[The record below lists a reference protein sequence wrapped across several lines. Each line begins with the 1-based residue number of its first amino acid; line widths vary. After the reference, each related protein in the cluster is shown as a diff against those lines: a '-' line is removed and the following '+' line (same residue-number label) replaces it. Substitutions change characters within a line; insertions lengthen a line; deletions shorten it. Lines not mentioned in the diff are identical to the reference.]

1 MIKKIFFLG
10 NLSFLSIFHIVLSII
25 FIALLEIIGLGLF
38 FIFIKSFISGNDFF
52 NSSYLKFLNELNFN
66 LSTFLILIAITF
78 ILRFFLTLFLNY
90 IVFRFSIKNQY
101 FLKLRLLK
109 KLSMANI
116 KEVYKV
122 PNAKLLNIF
131 NNHMNLFGGS
141 LESFFRLIAD
151 IFLLIVIVFFLA
163 FINLKIILIAILLFI
178 STFLLLKI
186 TIIKKIKKLGIDY
199 NRSLNFQFIK
209 IKDFFTGIQ
218 SIKIFDQVSNYIKN
232 IDNFAKSVY
241 LTSLQRS
248 FYNSIPRQVFELVVI
263 LFMLFVIAFL
273 IESYTKDEILEIIGL
288 FLIALPRFIPS
299 LNNIVNHI
307 NNLRFSNESIIE
319 LYNLF
324 TNKNF
329 KPIYPNKIIS
339 NFQKIEIKN
348 ISYKIPKT
356 NKILFNLKKLTI
368 NKNQVIGI
376 HGSTGVGKTTLV
388 NLLIGQI
395 PLTNGAIDID
405 DSQFTNKFTFNLSN
419 VAYVPQEYFIFEGS
433 IHENI
438 TFEKNLRKIKKKK
451 FQDSVNFAQLKDF
464 YIQNKNKLIY
474 DNGMN
479 LSGGQRQRIS
489 IARAYYHNKDFLVFD
504 EPTSSLDE
512 STESSFI
519 EILEKY
525 KKYFTIVIISHRR
538 KTLSFCDTNYKIEN
552 NNVVKLN

>member
-1 MIKKIFFLG
+1 MLRKIIYLG
-10 NLSFLSIFHIVLSII
+10 NLSFLSIFHIVFSII
-25 FIALLEIIGLGLF
+25 LIALLEIIGLGLF

-52 NSSYLKFLNELNFN
+52 NNSYLKFFNEFNFN
-66 LSTFLILIAITF
+66 LSIFLILIAITF
-78 ILRFFLTLFLNY
+78 ILRFFITLFLNY
-90 IVFRFSIKNQY
+90 IVFRFSLKKQY

-109 KLSMANI
+109 KLSKANI

-131 NNHMNLFGGS
+131 NSHMNLYAQS
-141 LESFFRLIAD
+141 LESFFKLIAD
-151 IFLLIVIVFFLA
+151 IFLLIVIIIFLA
-163 FINLKIILIAILLFI
+163 FINLKIILIAMLLFFF
-178 STFLLLKI
+178 TFMLLKI
-186 TIIKKIKKLGIDY
+186 TITKKIKQLGIDY
-199 NRSLNFQFIK
+199 NRSLSSQFIK

-218 SIKIFDQVSNYIKN
+218 SIKLFDQVSNHIKN

-241 LTSLQRS
+241 LNSLKRN
-248 FYNSIPRQVFELVVI
+248 FYNSIPRQVFELVVV

-273 IESYTKDEILEIIGL
+273 IQSFTKDEILEIIGV
-288 FLIALPRFIPS
+288 FIIALPRFIPS
-299 LNNIVNHI
+299 LNNIANNI
-307 NNLRFSNESIIE
+307 NSLRFSNDSINEI
-319 LYNLF
+319 YNLF
-324 TNKNF
+324 TSKSF
-329 KPIYPNKIIS
+329 EPIYPNKTIS
-339 NFQKIEIKN
+339 NFQKIKLSN

-356 NKILFNLKKLTI
+356 NKILFNLKKLII
-368 NKNQVIGI
+368 NKNQVIGV
-376 HGSTGVGKTTLV
+376 HGSSGVGKTTLV
-388 NLLIGQI
+388 NIIIGQI
-395 PLTNGAIDID
+395 PLTNGTIEID
-405 DSQFTNKFTFNLSN
+405 DNKFTNKLTFNLSN

-438 TFEKNLRKIKKKK
+438 TFEKNLKKINKKKL
-451 FQDSVNFAQLKDF
+451 QDSINFAQLKEF
-464 YIQNKNKLIY
+464 YKQNKNKLIY

-538 KTLSFCDTNYKIEN
+538 KMLSFCNSNYKIEN
-552 NNVVKLN
+552 NNVIKLN

>member
-10 NLSFLSIFHIVLSII
+10 NLSFLSIFHIFLSII

-38 FIFIKSFISGNDFF
+38 FIFIKSFISSNDFF
-52 NSSYLKFLNELNFN
+52 NSSYLKFLNEFNFN

-141 LESFFRLIAD
+141 LESFFKLIAD

-163 FINLKIILIAILLFI
+163 FINLKIILIAILLFF

-186 TIIKKIKKLGIDY
+186 TITKKIKKLGIDY

-288 FLIALPRFIPS
+288 FIIALPRFIPS
-299 LNNIVNHI
+299 LNNIVNNI

-319 LYNLF
+319 LYDLF

-329 KPIYPNKIIS
+329 KPFYPNKIIS

-376 HGSTGVGKTTLV
+376 HGSSGVGKTTLV

-405 DSQFTNKFTFNLSN
+405 DSQFTNKFSFNLSN

-438 TFEKNLRKIKKKK
+438 TFEKNLRKINKKK

-538 KTLSFCDTNYKIEN
+538 KMLSFCDTNYKIEN

>member
-10 NLSFLSIFHIVLSII
+10 NLSFLSIFHIFLSII

-38 FIFIKSFISGNDFF
+38 FIFIKSFISSNDFF
-52 NSSYLKFLNELNFN
+52 NSSYLKFLNEFNFN

-141 LESFFRLIAD
+141 LESFFKLIAD

-163 FINLKIILIAILLFI
+163 FINLKIILIAILLFF

-186 TIIKKIKKLGIDY
+186 TITKKIKKLGIDY

-288 FLIALPRFIPS
+288 FIIALPRFIPS
-299 LNNIVNHI
+299 LNNIVNNI

-319 LYNLF
+319 LYDLF

-329 KPIYPNKIIS
+329 KPFYPNKIIS

-405 DSQFTNKFTFNLSN
+405 DSQFTNKFSFNLSN

-438 TFEKNLRKIKKKK
+438 TFEKNLRKINKKK

-538 KTLSFCDTNYKIEN
+538 KMLSFCDTNYKIEN